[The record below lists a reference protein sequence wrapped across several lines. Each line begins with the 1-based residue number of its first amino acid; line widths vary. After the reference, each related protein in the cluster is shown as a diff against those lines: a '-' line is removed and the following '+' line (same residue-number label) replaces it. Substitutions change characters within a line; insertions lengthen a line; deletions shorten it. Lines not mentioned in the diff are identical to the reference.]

1 MASYSAVI
9 DLRVQGQE
17 RLRTVSDRLETIN
30 RLIKQIKPVPTL
42 FDARAGAE
50 ITAAKQKLGEL
61 VKAYADGNTRVA
73 KYSTSLAG
81 LNQQMVNFKTI
92 AANAK
97 VGSDQFTN
105 ALKAGEIA
113 SRKLADAELERLTA
127 LRNVYTRQPTGTL
140 TANEQGSSKMVRDL
154 LSLDKQVPDSIAG
167 LNAFQRELREVQELV
182 SMNSVD
188 FRELEQA
195 IYKVD
200 VALGKVQFG
209 PQAPPM
215 QGPAL
220 PANFVPPGRAA
231 TGARGGP
238 PPGSLAFNPNAA
250 AENLALGAGFPLLFG
265 GGVGQVAG
273 GLLGSFFGSGFGG
286 QILGSAIGQQLED
299 ALRRIAE
306 IGTATETLNLDALRD
321 SAIYVNSE
329 LDYTVQQMRSLG
341 QAEAARAEIARETTL
356 QTGLLPGAVDD
367 ITNNVS
373 LLGNSWD
380 EFLGAVSGTLAIIG
394 APFVSALTV
403 ITQGLAKAL
412 QLINFIGSGTGEW
425 LKGLAEGIIK
435 LLPNGDKLLTS
446 IQRKTEAITE
456 EEQKRIT
463 TLRVLTDGQL
473 KELQQ
478 NQALLNIESRRTLG
492 RTAAEKQINAELD
505 RQLASQKIN
514 AEFAQKAKDLRTEYA
529 AVTTQAGQREL
540 EIALKLN
547 EGLRQQALNQETIK
561 ARLTEHALQ
570 LDLNKE
576 KYDRIGE
583 SIQRQIASL
592 ERGQAVE
599 QSRVSAEAAL
609 NDLYGTQL
617 QRQYELAQTAQQRYN
632 IALQLFGQQV
642 RAADI
647 EYRQSLANNKLL
659 VQKAILEAKIVEN
672 KYKQYQAQ
680 QAIAVAEARLRGA
693 TPADIA
699 AINAAYQQGVDLQG
713 EALQDAY
720 NQVQATAQIA
730 ANQNVIAKAILQTK
744 LIQAESALAQKLVSD
759 EIGLSVTA
767 ANNLAINMRLVHQE
781 TLLNEETGT
790 RVVGVIEAGTK
801 QTSIMA
807 QAMSDVAAQAS
818 NAAYQINQA
827 VQQQF
832 RLNAAQGQSTA
843 STTTQPKKAAEGA
856 YWTGGFKAF
865 AQGGMV
871 TKPTLGLIGE
881 GGENEY
887 IVPQSKASAFAANWL
902 SGRRGAEAIPR
913 TGSATS
919 SGSAPTIN
927 VTTGPVLQQQGQTW
941 VTVRDM
947 ERALATLADTMLL
960 NNRTPGGRRFQGVN

>member
-17 RLRTVSDRLETIN
+17 GLRAVSDRLETIN

-42 FDARAGAE
+42 FDARADAE

-209 PQAPPM
+209 PQEPPV

-265 GGVGQVAG
+265 GGVGQVSG

-299 ALRRIAE
+299 AQRRIAE

-321 SAIYVNSE
+321 SVVYVNSD
-329 LDYTVQQMRSLG
+329 LDYTVQQMRALG
-341 QAEAARAEIARETTL
+341 QAEEARAEIARETTL
-356 QTGLLPGAVDD
+356 QTGLVPGAVDS
-367 ITNNVS
+367 ITNNVN
-373 LLGNSWD
+373 LLGNSWN

-403 ITQGLAKAL
+403 IAQGLAKAL
-412 QLINFIGSGTGEW
+412 QFINLIGSGTGEW
-425 LKGLAEGIIK
+425 LKGLTEGILKI
-435 LLPNGDKLLTS
+435 LPGGDKLLAA
-446 IQRKTEAITE
+446 IQSKTEAITE

-463 TLRVLTDGQL
+463 ALRMLTDGQL

-478 NQALLNIESRRTLG
+478 SQALFNIESQRTLG
-492 RTAAEKQINAELD
+492 RTTAEKQINAELD

-529 AVTTQAGQREL
+529 TVTTEAGQREL
-540 EIALKLN
+540 ELALQLN

-561 ARLTEHALQ
+561 TQLAEQELQ
-570 LDLNKE
+570 LDRNKN

-632 IALQLFGQQV
+632 IALQLFDQEI
-642 RAADI
+642 RAAAL
-647 EYRQSLANNKLL
+647 EYEQAIASNKLL
-659 VQKAILEAKIVEN
+659 VEKAVLEAQIVES
-672 KYKQYQAQ
+672 KYRQLEAE
-680 QAIAVAEARLRGA
+680 QAIAIAQATARGNTA
-693 TPADIA
+693 KDIA
-699 AINAAYQQGVDLQG
+699 AIDQAYKVALGLQQQAV
-713 EALQDAY
+713 EDAY
-720 NQVQATAQIA
+720 AQVQATAEIA
-730 ANQNVIAKAILQTK
+730 GNQDVVAEALLKTK
-744 LIQAESALAQKLVSD
+744 VIQAEANLAQKLMSD
-759 EIGLSVTA
+759 EIGLSANA
-767 ANNLAINMRLVHQE
+767 ANNLAGSMAILRQE
-781 TLLNEETGT
+781 TLLTEEASTQ
-790 RVVGVIEAGTK
+790 VVGVIETGTQ
-801 QTSIMA
+801 QTVLMA
-807 QAMSDVAAQAS
+807 QAMSDVATQAS
-818 NAAYQINQA
+818 KAAYQINQA

-832 RLNAAQGQSTA
+832 QLNAARGQGSATP
-843 STTTQPKKAAEGA
+843 QPKKAAEGA
-856 YWTGGFKAF
+856 YWPGGFKAF
-865 AQGGMV
+865 AEGGVV
-871 TKPTLGLIGE
+871 TQPTMGLVGE
-881 GGENEY
+881 GGEAEY
-887 IVPQSKASAFAANWL
+887 IIPASKMQAAMERYASGQRGSSVIPTSVNPQVS
-902 SGRRGAEAIPR
+902 
-913 TGSATS
+913 
-919 SGSAPTIN
+919 
-927 VTTGPVLQQQGQTW
+927 VTTGPVMNMDGRNYVSQQDFMTGLQTASKRGAEMALQTLGNSYS
-941 VTVRDM
+941 
-947 ERALATLADTMLL
+947 A
-960 NNRTPGGRRFQGVN
+960 RRSAGIA